1 MLIVNNLELMMSKIL
16 ELNQSLPIK
25 KLLKSLFITLCIIA
39 GHGQAI
45 GQAEELKQKVEAFK
59 SEHSEAYEIKF
70 LNIPERDLG
79 MIDDTYPAWKDKF
92 LLKGKEK
99 AENNLGNKSYPK
111 FFFNI
116 YSYESLKDRQYALK
130 DWMEEFLEGESIR
143 PGREMRTY
151 DYATPT
157 LILINDTEIIILN
170 YKCSDF
176 TDDNFEFWEDEL
188 IKYFGTDNTMVVEVL
203 CGGPLKWTK
212 NAPDP
217 RATRGLF

>member
-1 MLIVNNLELMMSKIL
+1 MLIVNNLEYMLSKIL
-16 ELNQSLPIK
+16 YPLHHKRRPILPK
-25 KLLKSLFITLCIIA
+25 PLLITACLMVISFT
-39 GHGQAI
+39 GLS
-45 GQAEELKQKVEAFK
+45 QAEELKQKVEAFK
-59 SEHSEAYEIKF
+59 NEHAEQYELKF
-70 LNIPERDLG
+70 LNISDRDLG
-79 MIDDTYPAWKDKF
+79 VIDETFPAWKDKF
-92 LLKGKEK
+92 MFKGLEK
-99 AENNLGNKSYPK
+99 AENNLGSKSYPK
-111 FFFNI
+111 FYFNI
-116 YSYESLKDRQYALK
+116 YAYETLKDRQYALK
-130 DWMEEFLEGESIR
+130 DWMENFLEGEAIR

-176 TDDNFEFWEDEL
+176 TEDNFEYWQDEL
-188 IKYFGTDNTMVVEVL
+188 LKYFGAKNTMLIEVL